1 MRRNSKSMSIMDQAD
16 ELRAKEKETV
26 YYSIEEILYAL
37 SQILNSKNQ
46 LLPYMRVM
54 IAEELVKELERNNGR
69 SIS

>member
-1 MRRNSKSMSIMDQAD
+1 MSIMDQAD